1 MQYGNLPYGL
11 ASESRARSRPVHRAR
26 EPFTRAI
33 RRVARW
39 GRRNRH
45 QSVPEPQAA
54 PSPELQE
61 RHACYGH
68 SGSALNL
75 LSALYAVLILGVF
88 VVATSQ
94 AEEIEYDNGDR
105 YVGDVSNDG
114 EPHGYGIYRWRNGR
128 TYSGEWFFG
137 KSHGRGKTI
146 YPDGIRFEGEYLLG
160 KPNGDGVKTWPNGI
174 RLEADYIDGVP
185 VGTVKLHFPN
195 GALYEGEWREGPLNG
210 YGVYTLVDG
219 RRFEGKWRD
228 NVLQFGEATSPEGW
242 HYKGQFND
250 KLQFHGQGVF
260 TTADGSRLIG
270 QWRGDKVHGH
280 ANVTLPDGRREDR
293 EYVDGKL
300 VSATQA
306 TEPNLSSSA
315 PPSPQQLQSAL
326 AALGFDP
333 GPVDGKIG
341 PKTRDAIAKWQESV
355 GERPTGTLDP
365 AQRTALVESAEGEHG
380 APEQGVA
387 NQTGEGDS
395 TATPAARSHAPAGGC
410 AAQIAQFEEQADAVG
425 EAMDE
430 YNRRTS
436 DELGLG
442 GLGGC
447 GPLVI
452 GYHANRNY
460 ANLLNRCSEVDPTGE
475 LRAEVKKS
483 TDAMAE
489 GADRICA
496 VDDWPRSLLSM
507 EELIQ
512 RLRSLT
518 PLDQWKRR

>member
-1 MQYGNLPYGL
+1 MKRMSQSFTRLLAILIVPTVITACSSAGMKDGYGPRGEATFGSAYGYSDVNVEPGIYYVEYVDVYADDARRNARRRAVELCVAAGYSREINFTSEIRANGDLVIAKGTVQCGKPGQSLLVGQNEESRLKQRLAEIDSELLAYKGRLSEYVSDRFSIGSDSDPLLNLFSTFVEAPIL
-11 ASESRARSRPVHRAR
+11 ASEEAELRSRITDL
-26 EPFTRAI
+26 ELEQTEL
-33 RRVARW
+33 RVAL
-39 GRRNRH
+39 GRMI
-45 QSVPEPQAA
+45 
-54 PSPELQE
+54 
-61 RHACYGH
+61 
-68 SGSALNL
+68 GS
-75 LSALYAVLILGVF
+75 
-88 VVATSQ
+88 
-94 AEEIEYDNGDR
+94 D
-105 YVGDVSNDG
+105 VGDNAS
-114 EPHGYGIYRWRNGR
+114 
-128 TYSGEWFFG
+128 
-137 KSHGRGKTI
+137 
-146 YPDGIRFEGEYLLG
+146 EGAG
-160 KPNGDGVKTWPNGI
+160 GM
-174 RLEADYIDGVP
+174 
-185 VGTVKLHFPN
+185 
-195 GALYEGEWREGPLNG
+195 
-210 YGVYTLVDG
+210 
-219 RRFEGKWRD
+219 
-228 NVLQFGEATSPEGW
+228 
-242 HYKGQFND
+242 
-250 KLQFHGQGVF
+250 
-260 TTADGSRLIG
+260 
-270 QWRGDKVHGH
+270 
-280 ANVTLPDGRREDR
+280 
-293 EYVDGKL
+293 
-300 VSATQA
+300 TQA

-460 ANLLNRCSEVDPTGE
+460 ANLLNRCPEVDPTGE

-518 PLDQWKRR
+518 PLDQWRL